1 MSRRSAGSILTKR
14 TLIIPIPLKYFT
26 EINLK
31 KITIHSAGSYDKLTF
46 EEVPDLHPGDNEVV
60 IDVKAIG
67 VNFADVC
74 VRLGVYQSAKE
85 YVGWPITPGFEV
97 SGIVKR
103 VGANVKKYSVGEEV
117 IGFTRFNGYAT
128 QVCVI
133 EEHVLQIPKGFTLEE
148 AAGSPAVFF
157 TAYHA
162 IFQNVVL
169 RPKSVVLIHSAAGG
183 VGTAL
188 TQLCKAAGFFVV
200 GVIGSSHKR
209 AYLEK
214 LGPDVIIDK
223 SKQDLWTEAEKACP
237 EGYHAIFDANGFTT
251 FKDSYNHL
259 RPTGKLIVYGAHA
272 LLSKAGGKLSYLKA
286 GMGLLKTPKFAP
298 LDMISRNKGVI
309 GFNLSFLF
317 DQADLITDCI
327 NGLGKFLDAGKIKP
341 IPIIQFD
348 FEKVADAHRLIE
360 SGKSVGKIILK
371 V

>member
-1 MSRRSAGSILTKR
+1 M
-14 TLIIPIPLKYFT
+14 PIQEF
-26 EINLK
+26 NLR

-46 EEVPDLHPGDNEVV
+46 EESPDLQPGTHEVV
-60 IDVKAIG
+60 INAKAIG
-67 VNFADVC
+67 VNFADIC

-97 SGIVKR
+97 SGTVR
-103 VGANVKKYSVGEEV
+103 SVGASVKKYSVGEEV

-128 QVCVI
+128 QVRVI
-133 EEHVLQIPKGFTLEE
+133 EDHVLPIPNGFTLEE
-148 AAGSPAVFF
+148 AAGFPAVFF

-169 RPKSVVLIHSAAGG
+169 RLNSRVLIHSAAGG

-214 LGPDVIIDK
+214 FDPDVIIDK

-237 EGYHAIFDANGFTT
+237 EGYHAIFDANGFSTL
-251 FKDSYNHL
+251 KESYNHL
-259 RPTGKLIVYGAHA
+259 RPTGKLITYGSHS
-272 LLSKAGGKLSYLKA
+272 LFSKAGGKLSYLKA
-286 GMGLLKTPKFAP
+286 GLGLLKTPKFAP
-298 LDMISRNKGVI
+298 LDMISRNKSVV

-317 DQADLITDCI
+317 DQADLITDCLE
-327 NGLGKFLDAGKIKP
+327 GLGRYLETGDIKP
-341 IPIIQFD
+341 IPVTQFD
-348 FEKVADAHRLIE
+348 LEKVADAHRLIE